1 MSADL
6 KKKRT
11 FKKFTYRGIDLDK
24 LLDLS
29 PKELME
35 LVNVGVG
42 GVTELC
48 RLDPAVVSAVD

>member
-1 MSADL
+1 M
-6 KKKRT
+6 
-11 FKKFTYRGIDLDK
+11 DK

-35 LVNVGVG
+35 LVNVGAKGIIEVR
-42 GVTELC
+42 

>member
-1 MSADL
+1 M
-6 KKKRT
+6 
-11 FKKFTYRGIDLDK
+11 DK

-35 LVNVGVG
+35 LVNVSVKGIIEVR
-42 GVTELC
+42 

>member
-1 MSADL
+1 M
-6 KKKRT
+6 
-11 FKKFTYRGIDLDK
+11 DK

-35 LVNVGVG
+35 LVNVGAKEIIEVR
-42 GVTELC
+42 